1 MRCGVAVAGL
11 ALAARLG
18 LGTAGAH
25 TAQLAMAH
33 LVIAADRS
41 VAAELALKGA
51 DLDRLAGTHLADP
64 ASGLVRGEAL
74 AAASAAIARLVLA
87 QTTLEITARDGTA
100 RACVAGP
107 MTFAADQDGILARWR
122 WTCPA
127 LAAATRYRYRSSL
140 FFDRD
145 AAMRQAVL
153 IESAATKG
161 QALLDATMSE
171 MNFPLPARPAL
182 SLWRLALRLAAG
194 AVAVSALGLA
204 LLRWARRRG

>member
-1 MRCGVAVAGL
+1 MRGGVAAAGL
-11 ALAARLG
+11 ALAACLG
-18 LGTAGAH
+18 LRAAGAH

-51 DLDRLAGTHLADP
+51 DLDRLAGTHLVDA
-64 ASGLVRGEAL
+64 ASGLVRGDAL
-74 AAASAAIARLVLA
+74 AAASATITRLVLA
-87 QTTLEITARDGTA
+87 QTTLEITARDGDA
-100 RACVAGP
+100 RPCLAGP

-127 LAAATRYRYRSSL
+127 LTAATRYRYRSAL

-145 AAMRQAVL
+145 AAMRQSVL
-153 IESAATKG
+153 IESAAMKG

-171 MNFPLPARPAL
+171 MNFPVPP
-182 SLWRLALRLAAG
+182 RLALNPWRWALRVAAG
-194 AVAVSALGLA
+194 LVAVSALGLV